1 MMRRRWQNH
10 HLALALALLGA
21 VAGAPLDAQA
31 PRWSVLI
38 RNGTVIDGT
47 GAARYRADVA
57 LIGDR
62 IVEVSRRSLD
72 PRRATRVI
80 DATGLIVAPGFI
92 DLHAHL
98 EPLLEKRG
106 ATSAVTQGVTLAL
119 GGPDGGGPFPLAPY
133 ADSIANGG
141 LGINV
146 AYLVGHN
153 VIRRKVMGTENRA
166 PTTEE
171 LDRMVG
177 LVNQWM
183 DEGAFGMSTGL
194 RYVP

>member
-1 MMRRRWQNH
+1 MMRRLWWNCPV
-10 HLALALALLGA
+10 ALAIVLLGPIA
-21 VAGAPLDAQA
+21 DVPLEAQA
-31 PRWSVLI
+31 SRWSVLI

-57 LIGDR
+57 LIGDQ
-62 IVEVSRRSLD
+62 IVEVSRRPLD

-119 GGPDGGGPFPLAPY
+119 GGPDGGG
-133 ADSIANGG
+133 
-141 LGINV
+141 
-146 AYLVGHN
+146 
-153 VIRRKVMGTENRA
+153 
-166 PTTEE
+166 
-171 LDRMVG
+171 
-177 LVNQWM
+177 
-183 DEGAFGMSTGL
+183 
-194 RYVP
+194 